1 MSIPGKKKKV
11 TNQQASSEISRRL
24 SNTSPSFSKGG
35 DRKYPYLSSKFN
47 LNRPNIQ
54 DPFARRGPDQR
65 TYKYSIND
73 GSGTSRVGQDTH
85 ALERKYKQ
93 DQALKGKYITDMR
106 AVRKPAEKQA
116 KISAKFTGDYKK
128 GIYKASKLLAQGKES
143 EADAMMANLK
153 STAYKAHA
161 YGRPEAG
168 GSKMDKQVVAE
179 QFRTLEKLSSAYY
192 SPRIRQQAKNMTKG
206 VQMSSAKITAPDA
219 KEINASLRSLTSR
232 KKK

>member
-1 MSIPGKKKKV
+1 MPPRDKKKKT

-24 SNTSPSFSKGG
+24 SNISPSFSMGR
-35 DRKYPYLSSKFN
+35 DRKYPYLSSKFS
-47 LNRPNIQ
+47 LNKPNIQ

-65 TYKYSIND
+65 TYRYSTND
-73 GSGTSRVGQDTH
+73 ASGTSRVGQDTH

-128 GIYKASKLLAQGKES
+128 GIYQASKLLAQGKES
-143 EADAMMANLK
+143 EADSMMANLK

-168 GSKMDKQVVAE
+168 GPKMNKQVVAE
-179 QFRTLEKLSSAYY
+179 QFRTLDKLSSAYY

-206 VQMSSAKITAPDA
+206 VQMSSAKITAPDP